1 MACELL
7 NTAAMTPSF
16 DSICKKMAASAN
28 QEPRPPEAAAPFD
41 PAKHISPVVAHELNN
56 ILAIVQG
63 YADRLILKYA
73 DDKALHSQL
82 KMITE
87 AARRAATIVRD
98 ATPPP
103 SGTSQSASRHP
114 NPKPEPSLA

>member
-1 MACELL
+1 
-7 NTAAMTPSF
+7 
-16 DSICKKMAASAN
+16 MAARENPAEEHLP
-28 QEPRPPEAAAPFD
+28 EPAAALD
-41 PAKHISPVVAHELNN
+41 PARYVSPVIAHELNN

-73 DDKALHSQL
+73 GDAPLHSQL

-87 AARRAATIVRD
+87 AARRAAIIVRD

-103 SGTSQSASRHP
+103 SLQPGCRHP
-114 NPKPEPSLA
+114 KKTEPTLA

>member
-1 MACELL
+1 
-7 NTAAMTPSF
+7 MTSSL
-16 DSICKKMAASAN
+16 DSIYKKMAASDN
-28 QEPRPPEAAAPFD
+28 QEPRLPEPAAPFD
-41 PAKHISPVVAHELNN
+41 PEKHISPIIAHELNN

-103 SGTSQSASRHP
+103 AGQSQSASRP
-114 NPKPEPSLA
+114 SNPKSEPSLA